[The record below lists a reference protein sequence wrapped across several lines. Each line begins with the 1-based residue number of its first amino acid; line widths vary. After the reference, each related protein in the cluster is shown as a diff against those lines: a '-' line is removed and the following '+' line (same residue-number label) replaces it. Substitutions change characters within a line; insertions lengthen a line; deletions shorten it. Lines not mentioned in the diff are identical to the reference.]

1 MHARRFFVFVL
12 ASLLAIPATAPAQVK
27 GDAAEIRNYRLTMDK
42 VRALVGVYEKAGEQM
57 KKDPKRRELAAKEK
71 QLEALMAK
79 EEPTEADDR
88 RIEKLEQEIE
98 ALERALD
105 GDDDGGG
112 SLTEM
117 ARGIERNPPLA
128 SAVRSAGLKP
138 REFAV
143 LQLALFQA
151 MFAHGLQKSGHLKE
165 LPKEVSPENVRFV
178 AQHEAELAKLTA
190 KHKQR
195 DER

>member
-1 MHARRFFVFVL
+1 MHAHRLFAFIL
-12 ASLLAIPATAPAQVK
+12 ASLLAVPTAALAQLK

-42 VRALVGVYEKAGEQM
+42 VRALVGVYEKASEQM

-71 QLEALMAK
+71 ELEALTNK
-79 EEPTEADDR
+79 ENPTAADER
-88 RIEKLEQEIE
+88 RMEKLGQEIE
-98 ALERALD
+98 ALESALD
-105 GDDDGGG
+105 GDDGGG
-112 SLTEM
+112 SLTDM
-117 ARGIERNPPLA
+117 ARSIERNPALA
-128 SAVRSAGLKP
+128 SAVRSAGFKP

-143 LQLALFQA
+143 AQLALFQA

-178 AQHEAELAKLTA
+178 AQHEAELEKLTA